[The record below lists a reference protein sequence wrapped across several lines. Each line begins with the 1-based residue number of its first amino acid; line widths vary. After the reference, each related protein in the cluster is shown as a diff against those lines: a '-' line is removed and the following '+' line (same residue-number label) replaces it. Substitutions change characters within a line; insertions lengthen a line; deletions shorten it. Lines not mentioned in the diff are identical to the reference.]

1 MYYREYLPPQN
12 LAAYVKCFWVLE
24 SGPDYQAGPTEQV
37 LPDGCME
44 MVFHYG
50 EAFHQYQS
58 SQLQRQPRSLLYG
71 QITRFIELVPAA
83 QVAMIAVRFHPWGL
97 YPFLGLSPQ
106 EFTNE
111 CIDLHDLFGQD
122 SRDLEDQILSAASND
137 QRLQW
142 LQLFLHQQLFR
153 YQQIDPLIGQIGNT
167 LIAQGGKL
175 EINEMLQDFTI
186 SPRHFQRKFLQ
197 VTGLQSKM
205 LSRII
210 RFQHSLQLA
219 EAPSVNN
226 LTELAYKS
234 GYFDQAHFIRDFK
247 AFTGY
252 TPKAY
257 FKKDH
262 QFSDYFV
269 SG

>member
-1 MYYREYLPPQN
+1 MFYREYPPPPS
-12 LAAYVKCFWVLE
+12 LAPYIKCFWVLE
-24 SGPDYQAGPTEQV
+24 SGSDYQAGPAEQV

-50 EAFHQYQS
+50 EEFHQYQIG
-58 SQLQRQPRSLLYG
+58 QLHRQPRSLLYG
-71 QITRFIELVPAA
+71 QITRFIELIPAM

-122 SRDLEDQILSAASND
+122 SRDLEDQILNANSQT
-137 QRLQW
+137 QRLRH
-142 LQLFLHQQLFR
+142 LQHFLQQQLSR

-167 LIAQGGKL
+167 LIQQGGKL
-175 EINEMLQDFTI
+175 EINEILQTFTI
-186 SPRHFQRKFLQ
+186 SPRHFQRKFLR

-219 EAPSVNN
+219 EAPSINN
-226 LTELAYKS
+226 LTELAYQS

-252 TPKAY
+252 TPKVY
-257 FKKDH
+257 FKQEH
-262 QFSDYFV
+262 LFTDYFI